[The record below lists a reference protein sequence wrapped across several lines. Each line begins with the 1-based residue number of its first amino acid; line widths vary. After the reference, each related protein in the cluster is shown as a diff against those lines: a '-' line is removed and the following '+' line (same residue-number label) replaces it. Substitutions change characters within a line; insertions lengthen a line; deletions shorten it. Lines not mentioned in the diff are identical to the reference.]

1 MQGRW
6 QFPFPTPR
14 GASPPSFCEYEPFG
28 EAGVGAGALD
38 DLDGPFADAVE
49 AAPELGA
56 GVAIVGEDVAQPAP
70 QDRAAGG
77 DLSEQAVAIRH
88 LVGLVLRLERSKLGI
103 RKRHT

>member
-1 MQGRW
+1 M
-6 QFPFPTPR
+6 PR

-70 QDRAAGG
+70 QDRSAGG
-77 DLSEQAVAIRH
+77 NLSEQIVAIRH
-88 LVGLVLRLERSKLGI
+88 LVGLVLSP
-103 RKRHT
+103 